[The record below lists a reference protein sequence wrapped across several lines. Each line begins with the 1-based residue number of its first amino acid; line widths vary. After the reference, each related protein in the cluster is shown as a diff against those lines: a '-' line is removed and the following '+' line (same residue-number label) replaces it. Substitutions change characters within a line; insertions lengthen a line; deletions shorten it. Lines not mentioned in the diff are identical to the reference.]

1 MNIIDSNFKFAN
13 ALTKRIATKYI
24 ILHHRAG
31 NGDVMSI
38 HNQHLGQ
45 GWSGIGYNFYVRK
58 DGRVYSG
65 RPIDTVGAHTPDYN
79 YVSVGVCFEG
89 NYETEKM
96 NVVQIKAGQELI
108 SYIKGKYPNAQI
120 KKHRDFNATACPG
133 KNFPFDEIT
142 KAKKEYKTVSE
153 IVTELN
159 KRGIITEKDKW
170 LKKLT
175 PNSDGYWLA
184 YKGANLTVDVKKTSD
199 LATVNDIVWELNHR
213 GIMTDKKLWINLL
226 HKDTDLYWLAN
237 KIANRTKNI

>member
-1 MNIIDSNFKFAN
+1 MDIINFNFEFSK
-13 ALTKRIATKYI
+13 ALTKRKSTKYI

-58 DGRVYSG
+58 DGKVYSG

-96 NVVQIKAGQELI
+96 NVVQVKAGQELI
-108 SYIKGKYPNAQI
+108 TYLKGKYPKAQI

-133 KNFPFDEIT
+133 KNFPFDEVT
-142 KAKKEYKTVSE
+142 KTEYKTVNE
-153 IVTELN
+153 VVNALVE
-159 KRGIITEKDKW
+159 RGIITEKDKW
-170 LKKLT
+170 LNKVT
-175 PNSDGYWLA
+175 PNSNAYWLA
-184 YKGANLTVDVKKTSD
+184 CKGANMTENISKHKNLT
-199 LATVNDIVWELNHR
+199 TVNDIVWELNFR
-213 GIMTDKKLWINLL
+213 GIMTDKALWLKLLAE
-226 HKDTDLYWLAN
+226 DTDLYWLAN